1 MAGGRGGEVDSRLC
15 AVQLLPA
22 MPGLT
27 PPLVGIKGSVRE
39 GGGDGEAM
47 QLGPLP
53 SSMAESWLC
62 ITSFAVRESIVI
74 LHVLSISPLKI
85 LQYFVIPLN

>member
-39 GGGDGEAM
+39 GEAM

-85 LQYFVIPLN
+85 FQYFVILLN